1 MLTVLQYIVHLSFFF
16 YHIIESIVLKFI
28 PVHLLPKKDIAGQI
42 ALVTGAGGGI
52 GRLLALNLA
61 KLGCKVV
68 CWDVAKLANEETV
81 RLIKEA
87 NGVAFGYQI
96 DLTKKAEIY
105 RTAKLVQSEVGK
117 VDILINNA
125 GVVSG
130 KDVMNCTDEQIVRTF
145 DVNILAHFWTIKS
158 FLPAMKV
165 QKKGHIVN
173 IASLAGMNGINHLV
187 DYCASKFAVVGLSE
201 ALDIELKIENQEGI
215 KTTVVCP
222 YFVTTPLF
230 EGINSQ
236 IVPVLT
242 PEHVAESTVNAI
254 LTEQTVCI
262 LPSYLIALQMLKS
275 MIPTKA
281 FERLVYIFGM
291 DQTMSAFDGP
301 KTKYQ

>member
-1 MLTVLQYIVHLSFFF
+1 
-16 YHIIESIVLKFI
+16 
-28 PVHLLPKKDIAGQI
+28 
-42 ALVTGAGGGI
+42 
-52 GRLLALNLA
+52 
-61 KLGCKVV
+61 
-68 CWDVAKLANEETV
+68 
-81 RLIKEA
+81 
-87 NGVAFGYQI
+87 
-96 DLTKKAEIY
+96 
-105 RTAKLVQSEVGK
+105 
-117 VDILINNA
+117 
-125 GVVSG
+125 
-130 KDVMNCTDEQIVRTF
+130 
-145 DVNILAHFWTIKS
+145 
-158 FLPAMKV
+158 
-165 QKKGHIVN
+165 
-173 IASLAGMNGINHLV
+173 MNGINHLV